1 MGYANLK
8 KTISTGKMLK
18 QIDEEFLEMTP
29 QEFEF
34 HALKAFYEPRPGR
47 GGYQFKTIPTGPAG
61 NGKSRMFDVDHV
73 VPRKWGGIDHPRNM
87 VVMHSSMNR
96 AFGADMPEAKWFY
109 LCSSSSCRS
118 SGVLRQV
125 AAFFKEIYG
134 NKEVKK
140 AFENAI
146 KNLKDLG
153 GGPRDRAAVAAS
165 RGHVGTGELLL
176 QLDSE
181 MPAPA
186 ELRKLIADLSARLG
200 ESASQRE
207 AVDAALTLAQELL
220 SAGQDVFPLTAVPD
234 LPGLIG
240 RLSPR
245 GLAARAPRNPLGTFS
260 GPPWSVPV
268 GLALVSRALAVLLAK
283 SAEQG

>member
-1 MGYANLK
+1 MHMSSSRNVLSIVVDRELSGNARGLR
-8 KTISTGKMLK
+8 SLPPR
-18 QIDEEFLEMTP
+18 FL
-29 QEFEF
+29 
-34 HALKAFYEPRPGR
+34 A
-47 GGYQFKTIPTGPAG
+47 
-61 NGKSRMFDVDHV
+61 
-73 VPRKWGGIDHPRNM
+73 GID
-87 VVMHSSMNR
+87 
-96 AFGADMPEAKWFY
+96 A
-109 LCSSSSCRS
+109 
-118 SGVLRQV
+118 
-125 AAFFKEIYG
+125 
-134 NKEVKK
+134 
-140 AFENAI
+140 
-146 KNLKDLG
+146 G

-207 AVDAALTLAQELL
+207 VFLCCGGDAIISRVLLRLCRREAGRPSARLPEGAPLDVINECTQILAELAMLDLQHAEALASRHELIGTLFLLMAEPQAADAALALSMTYTTCPGHVPQAVDAALTLAQELL

-245 GLAARAPRNPLGTFS
+245 GLVARAPRNPLGTFS